1 MRISTNQIYNV
12 ANNSMLEAQSSINK
26 TQQQIST
33 GRQVLTPAD
42 DPVAAT
48 KIMQL
53 NQVLA
58 QGEQFEKNIDLADN
72 KLSLEEVA
80 LESITNVLQRVR
92 ELAVSA
98 GNSAVLT
105 PAEYKNISSELETR
119 TEELLNLMNT
129 RTANGEY
136 VFAGHQG
143 QTAPFVANGDG
154 TFSYLGDEGQQS
166 IQVSPEA
173 TIAVSDSGF
182 EAFVNVASSHN
193 RVVTSA
199 FASNQS
205 DPPVTITSGEVTNQ
219 ILYDQFYPQDMVVT
233 FDNSPATTFTVT
245 EKTSGK
251 ILQAA
256 TPYVSGDDV
265 VVQGVTFK
273 MLGTPADGDGL
284 SIESDNTQGIL
295 SVVGELAA
303 VLEAADGS
311 DQSKK
316 DVARVVANSLDNLS
330 NAVTQVSKTQAEI
343 GARQNTLESSKDLL
357 LNSNLYNQEVLSE
370 LQDVD
375 MAEAATRLQMQSFI
389 LQAAQQSFVKVSG
402 LSLFN
407 FLR

>member
-154 TFSYLGDEGQQS
+154 TFSYFGDEGQQS

-316 DVARVVANSLDNLS
+316 DIARVVANSLDNLS

>member
-1 MRISTNQIYNV
+1 MRISTSQVYNV
-12 ANNSMLEAQSSINK
+12 ANTSMLEAQSSINK

-105 PAEYKNISSELETR
+105 SAEYKNISSELETR

-143 QTAPFVANGDG
+143 QTVPFVANGDG
-154 TFSYLGDEGQQS
+154 TFSYQGDEGQQS
-166 IQVSPEA
+166 VQVSPEA

-182 EAFVNVASSHN
+182 EAFVNVQSSHN
-193 RVVTSA
+193 RVSTSA

-205 DPPVTITSGEVTNQ
+205 NPPVRITAGEVTNQ
-219 ILYDQFYPQDMVVT
+219 LLYDQFYPKDMVVT

-245 EKTSGK
+245 EKNSGK

-273 MLGTPADGDGL
+273 MLGTPVDGDGL

-303 VLEAADGS
+303 VLKAADGS
-311 DQSKK
+311 SESKK
-316 DVARVVANSLDNLS
+316 DIARVVANSLDNLS

-343 GARQNTLESSKDLL
+343 GARQNILESSKDLL

>member
-1 MRISTNQIYNV
+1 MRISTTQIYNV
-12 ANNSMLEAQSSINK
+12 ANQSMLDAQSSINK

-33 GRQVLTPAD
+33 GRAILTPAD

-53 NQVLA
+53 NQVIS
-58 QGEQFEKNIDLADN
+58 QGEQFEKNVDLAEN

-105 PAEYKNISSELETR
+105 PAEYENIASELEAR
-119 TEELLNLMNT
+119 TDELLNLMNS

-136 VFAGHQG
+136 LFSGHKG
-143 QTAPFVANGDG
+143 QTQPFEANGDG
-154 TFSYLGDEGQQS
+154 TFDYHGDEGQQF
-166 IQVSPEA
+166 IQVSTEA
-173 TIAVSDSGF
+173 KIAVSDSGF
-182 EAFVNVASSHN
+182 EAFVNIPSTHN
-193 RVVTSA
+193 RVNTAA
-199 FASNQS
+199 FESNVS
-205 DPPVTITSGEVTNQ
+205 DPPIAITAGEVTNQ

-233 FDNSPATTFTVT
+233 FDNAPASTFTVT
-245 EKTSGK
+245 EKESGK

-256 TPYVSGDDV
+256 TAYTSGDDV
-265 VVQGVTFK
+265 VIHGVTFK
-273 MLGTPADGDGL
+273 MLGTPVDGDGF
-284 SIESDNTQGIL
+284 SIESDNTQSIL

-303 VLEAADGS
+303 VLKSADGS
-311 DQSKK
+311 SESKK
-316 DVARVVANSLDNLS
+316 DIATVVANSLDNLS
-330 NAVTQVSKTQAEI
+330 NAVTQVSKVQADI
-343 GARQNTLESSKDLL
+343 GARHNTLESSKDLL
-357 LNSNLYNQEVLSE
+357 LNANLFNQEVLSE

-375 MAEAATRLQMQSFI
+375 VAEAATRLQMESFI